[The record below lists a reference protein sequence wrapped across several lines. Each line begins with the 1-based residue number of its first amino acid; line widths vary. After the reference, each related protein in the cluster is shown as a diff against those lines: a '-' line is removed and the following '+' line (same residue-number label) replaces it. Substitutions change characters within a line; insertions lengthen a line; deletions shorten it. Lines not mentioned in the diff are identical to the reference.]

1 MAMPVP
7 EANADRGLMGKSLAR
22 RDALCLSAS
31 SFRHLRVSSELEISS
46 ARPSVTQQAHGA
58 DGLDMW
64 EETRR
69 SRRCDDLDG
78 AWTVRPRG
86 CVLLRRSGR
95 PPGYRASPNTGTN
108 VTRPSGSGTG

>member
-46 ARPSVTQQAHGA
+46 ARPSVTQ
-58 DGLDMW
+58 
-64 EETRR
+64 
-69 SRRCDDLDG
+69 
-78 AWTVRPRG
+78 
-86 CVLLRRSGR
+86 
-95 PPGYRASPNTGTN
+95 
-108 VTRPSGSGTG
+108 